1 MISGK
6 FIPQIT
12 LPRDCLRE
20 EDIPMDYLFIL
31 ADQNLR
37 PLKARLKEFG
47 AFFTGIGYAIC
58 QSKESDVKAFCELA
72 GLKYHRQPIPFGHTF
87 ESFEQS
93 HKASFFKD
101 KLISLERDIDALK
114 RELNLDSEKEL
125 PETARGHLLTELLS
139 DADELRGQIKR
150 AEQFEKA
157 LSAPIKSL
165 SIQFLSQLPTNF
177 LLEEAPE
184 IPRLVNTEEGKIQKA
199 FLRKGILAMLVGA
212 GGVGKTHALAQ
223 LALSLA
229 TGYPWL
235 DLFPIEKPGSVFL
248 GLGENSLSDIHRLLR
263 KIAKHFLKRL
273 KADQGIF
280 FEPDPMLAALGR
292 IAPMA
297 FSGIDAAFIH
307 QSQSTPFFK
316 TLLDSL
322 KRSEPEDG
330 WSCIILDPISRFMG
344 MDAETDNAAATQF
357 IALLESLPLE
367 LKGNPTV
374 IFGHHMNKG
383 GVSGMSTD
391 QAAARGSS
399 AITDGVRW
407 QVNLEKSKQEEMDG
421 QREII
426 FRHVKSNFTAILPT
440 KILRKDEMGCLSAEP
455 DLAPIKVK
463 HEPQASGQVKL
474 NWRT

>member
-1 MISGK
+1 
-6 FIPQIT
+6 
-12 LPRDCLRE
+12 
-20 EDIPMDYLFIL
+20 MDYLFIL

-37 PLKARLKEFG
+37 PLKSKLKELG

-58 QSKESDVKAFCELA
+58 QSRELEVKAFCQLA
-72 GLKYHRQPIPFGHTF
+72 GLKYHRQPIPSGHTF

-93 HKASFFKD
+93 HKASFYRD
-101 KLISLERDIDALK
+101 KLITLEREIDSLK
-114 RELNLDSEKEL
+114 RELNVDSEEDLSK
-125 PETARGHLLTELLS
+125 TTRGLKLLEFLS
-139 DADELRGQIKR
+139 QAEDLKGQIKR

-157 LSAPIKSL
+157 LSV
-165 SIQFLSQLPTNF
+165 SIDPFSVQFISEMPVNF
-177 LLEEAPE
+177 LLEDAPE
-184 IPRLVNTEEGKIQKA
+184 IPRLINVEEGKIQRP

-235 DLFPIEKPGSVFL
+235 DVFPIEKPGHVFL

-263 KIAKHFLKRL
+263 KIAKHFLLRIKS
-273 KADQGIF
+273 DQYVF
-280 FEPDPMLAALGR
+280 FDPDPILAAMER

-297 FSGIDAAFIH
+297 FSGIDASFIH
-307 QSQSTPFFK
+307 QGQPTPFFK
-316 TLLDSL
+316 ALLTCL
-322 KRSEPEDG
+322 KQAEPEEG
-330 WSCIILDPISRFMG
+330 WSCIILDPISRFIG

-357 IALLESLPLE
+357 IALLEKLSLE
-367 LKGNPTV
+367 LKGNPTI

-383 GVSGMSTD
+383 GVSGLSTD

-407 QVNLEKSKQEEMDG
+407 QVNLEKPKQEEIEG
-421 QREII
+421 NKEII

-440 KILRKDEMGCLSAEP
+440 RTLRKDEMGCLSAVLDP
-455 DLAPIKVK
+455 LPLKVK
-463 HEPQASGQVKL
+463 TEASNSGQVKL
-474 NWRT
+474 NWRGS

>member
-1 MISGK
+1 
-6 FIPQIT
+6 
-12 LPRDCLRE
+12 
-20 EDIPMDYLFIL
+20 MDYLFIL

-37 PLKARLKEFG
+37 PLRSKLKELG

-58 QSKESDVKAFCELA
+58 ASRETETKAFCLAA
-72 GLKYHRQPIPFGHTF
+72 GLKYHRQPIPSGHTF

-101 KLISLERDIDALK
+101 KLISLERDIDVLR
-114 RELNLDSEKEL
+114 RELNVDSEEEL
-125 PETARGHLLTELLS
+125 SQTTRGLKLLELLS
-139 DADELRGQIKR
+139 DAEDLKGQIKR
-150 AEQFEKA
+150 SELFEKT
-157 LSAPIKSL
+157 LSVSSAPL
-165 SIQFLSQLPTNF
+165 SVQFLSQMPVNF
-177 LLEEAPE
+177 LLEDAPE
-184 IPRLVNTEEGKIQKA
+184 IPRLINVEEGKIQKP

-235 DLFPIEKPGSVFL
+235 DVFPIEKPGHVFL
-248 GLGENSLSDIHRLLR
+248 GLGENNLSDIHRLLR
-263 KIAKHFLKRL
+263 KIAKHFLQRIKT
-273 KADQGIF
+273 DQYVF
-280 FEPDPMLAALGR
+280 FDPDPLIAAMER

-297 FSGIDAAFIH
+297 FSGVDAAFIH
-307 QSQSTPFFK
+307 QGQPTAFFN
-316 TLLDSL
+316 TLLASL
-322 KRSEPEDG
+322 KQTEPPEG
-330 WSCIILDPISRFMG
+330 WSCIILDPISRFIG

-357 IALLESLPLE
+357 IALLEKLSME

-383 GVSGMSTD
+383 GVSGLNTD

-407 QVNLEKSKQEEMDG
+407 QVNLEKSRQEEMDSN
-421 QREII
+421 REII

-440 KILRKDEMGCLSAEP
+440 RIVKKDEMGCLSAASDP
-455 DLAPIKVK
+455 LPRRVK
-463 HEPQASGQVKL
+463 TEMQSGGQVKL

>member
-1 MISGK
+1 
-6 FIPQIT
+6 
-12 LPRDCLRE
+12 
-20 EDIPMDYLFIL
+20 MDYLFIP

-37 PLKARLKEFG
+37 PLKGKLKELG

-58 QSKESDVKAFCELA
+58 PSRETDLSAFCKLS
-72 GLKYHRQPIPFGHTF
+72 GLKYHRQPIPSGHTF

-93 HKASFFKD
+93 HKASFFRD
-101 KLISLERDIDALK
+101 KLTLLQREIDAL
-114 RELNLDSEKEL
+114 REELALHSEEE
-125 PETARGHLLTELLS
+125 PPQTPRGLQLLKLLS
-139 DADELRGQIKR
+139 DASDLKEQIKK

-157 LSAPIKSL
+157 LSVPPETMSV
-165 SIQFLSQLPTNF
+165 QFLSQMPVNF
-177 LLEEAPE
+177 LLEDAPE
-184 IPRLVNTEEGKIQKA
+184 IPRLINVEEGKIQKP

-235 DLFPIEKPGSVFL
+235 DVFPIEKPGHVFL
-248 GLGENSLSDIHRLLR
+248 GLGENNLSDIHRLLR
-263 KIAKHFLKRL
+263 KIAKHFMQRIKM
-273 KADQGIF
+273 DQYVF
-280 FEPDPMLAALGR
+280 FDPDPLLAAMER

-297 FSGIDAAFIH
+297 FSGVDAAFIH
-307 QSQSTPFFK
+307 QGQPTPFFK
-316 TLLDSL
+316 ALLDSL
-322 KRSEPEDG
+322 KQTEPPSG
-330 WSCIILDPISRFMG
+330 WSCIILDPISRFIG

-357 IALLESLPLE
+357 IALLEKLSLE

-383 GVSGMSTD
+383 GVSGLSTD

-407 QVNLEKSKQEEMDG
+407 QVNLEKGKQEEMDSN
-421 QREII
+421 REII

-440 KILRKDEMGCLSAEP
+440 KILRKDDMVCLSAAAEI
-455 DLAPIKVK
+455 APFKVK
-463 HEPQASGQVKL
+463 TEMQGGQVKL